1 MKSRKINYSQ
11 KIDCGFTL
19 IELLIA
25 VVIVAVLATVSIIS
39 YQNYIVRENRQLAE
53 HSLTAAASKMEQYY
67 AQNGRY
73 TNGSGAWPSLFAE
86 SISGSSGTVY
96 TLSLVPSNPNAQV
109 YAILATPQGNI
120 QGSDGNICID
130 RQGNITWPASDTN
143 CGITTAA
150 PTPALTMPHEN
161 CDDVMHSTGKFTS
174 NYGGYPLCD
183 DTHYPPAQYPN
194 GCPVGV
200 YYTCS
205 ANCQGSIV
213 LRDCSGNCNG
223 AGVTV
228 YCSFGA
234 CSGWGASSCVHMN
247 CGGAGASPDC

>member
-1 MKSRKINYSQ
+1 MTPRKASHYQNRHQ
-11 KIDCGFTL
+11 GFTL

-25 VVIVAVLATVSIIS
+25 VVIVAVLATIAIVS
-39 YQNYIVRENRQLAE
+39 YQSYIVRENRQFAE

-86 SISGSSGTVY
+86 SVSGSSGTVY
-96 TLSLVPSNPNAQV
+96 TLSLVPSTPNAQN

-120 QGSDGNICID
+120 QGGDGNICID
-130 RQGNITWPASDTN
+130 RQGNITWPASDAN
-143 CGITTAA
+143 CGITT
-150 PTPALTMPHEN
+150 TVALTMPHEN
-161 CDDVMHSTGKFTS
+161 CYDVMYSTGKFAS

-183 DTHYPPAQYPN
+183 EEHYPPAQYPN

-205 ANCQGSIV
+205 AHCEGSIV
-213 LRDCSGNCNG
+213 LRDCSGYCD
-223 AGVTV
+223 GVTT
-228 YCSFGA
+228 YCSFGH
-234 CSGWGASSCVHMN
+234 CSGVNSSSCINMN

>member
-1 MKSRKINYSQ
+1 MKPTKVSNCQ
-11 KIDCGFTL
+11 KNHRGFTL

-25 VVIVAVLATVSIIS
+25 VVIVAVLATIAIVS
-39 YQNYIVRENRQLAE
+39 YQSYIVRENRQLAE

-86 SISGSSGTVY
+86 SVSGSSGTVY
-96 TLSLVPSNPNAQV
+96 TLSLVPSTPNAQS

-120 QGSDGNICID
+120 QGGDGNICID
-130 RQGNITWPASDTN
+130 RQGNITWPASDAN
-143 CGITTAA
+143 CGISVTA
-150 PTPALTMPHEN
+150 TLTMPHEN
-161 CDDVMHSTGKFTS
+161 CNDVMYSTGKFAS

-183 DTHYPPAQYPN
+183 DAHYPPAQYPN

-234 CSGWGASSCVHMN
+234 CSGWGAASCVHMN
-247 CGGAGASPDC
+247 CGGSGASPNC